1 MPYANP
7 NDPRALASRKAAAA
21 RYRQTDKGKKARAKA
36 YDRWAQTDNGKS
48 VRGASRS
55 RYDETDKAKAT
66 RLSYVTKRY
75 QEDLDFRLTTLL
87 RARLRAALKSNSRT
101 GSAVRDLGCT
111 IPEFKAY
118 IEALWQAG
126 MTWDNLGQHWQLDHI
141 KALGLFDLKDP
152 EQLRQAVH
160 YTNIQPLTTAD
171 HAVKSVADCALI
183 RQRKLAN
190 GTD

>member
-21 RYRQTDKGKKARAKA
+21 RYRQTSKGKKARAKA

-75 QEDLDFRLTTLL
+75 QEDPDFRLTTLL
-87 RARLRAALKSNSRT
+87 RARLRAALKTNSRT

-111 IPEFKAY
+111 IPEFKVY
-118 IEALWQAG
+118 METLWQPG
-126 MTWDNLGQHWQLDHI
+126 MTWDNLGQHWHLDHI
-141 KALGLFDLKDP
+141 KALGLFDLNDP

>member
-7 NDPRALASRKAAAA
+7 NDPRAVASRKAAAA
-21 RYRQTDKGKKARAKA
+21 RYSKTEKGKAAKSRAYGRWVKTENGQASKAAAQERYDATEKARATRLA
-36 YDRWAQTDNGKS
+36 YVTR
-48 VRGASRS
+48 
-55 RYDETDKAKAT
+55 RYDED
-66 RLSYVTKRY
+66 SIY
-75 QEDLDFRLTTLL
+75 RLTCLL
-87 RARLRAALKSNSRT
+87 RARLRAALKTNSKT

-111 IPEFKAY
+111 IPEFKVY

-126 MTWDNLGQHWQLDHI
+126 MTWDNLGQYWHLDHI
-141 KALGLFDLKDP
+141 KALGLFDLEDS